1 MRVDLARIQA
11 MPGIVAEMVRPPEK
25 ISSIKVHHITG
36 LGSGHFAGEMNG
48 AAKTPVNHAL
58 DSILGMAVQFPALK
72 KLGEEI
78 SSSLSAGL
86 AEATS
91 DRPKGKTEGEK
102 GGGE

>member
-1 MRVDLARIQA
+1 
-11 MPGIVAEMVRPPEK
+11 
-25 ISSIKVHHITG
+25 
-36 LGSGHFAGEMNG
+36 
-48 AAKTPVNHAL
+48 
-58 DSILGMAVQFPALK
+58 MAVQFPALK